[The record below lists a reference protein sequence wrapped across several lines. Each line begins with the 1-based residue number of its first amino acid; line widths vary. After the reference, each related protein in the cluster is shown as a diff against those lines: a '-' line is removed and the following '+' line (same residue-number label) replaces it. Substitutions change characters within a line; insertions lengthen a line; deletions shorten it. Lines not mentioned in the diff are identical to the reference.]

1 MCNNGNIYNRR
12 EYYCCSNY
20 EEINN
25 KCIMTIT
32 SNIAEII
39 SSEESVTKV
48 YEEEKDDGLS
58 KTELLTLFCGA
69 LSGIIVI
76 LGFLGI
82 LNLLKKRACILKSK
96 RDKPNEEVHI
106 SGEPEMQQAFALHES
121 FYETIDD
128 SHLESISVPQTCNL
142 NPGNDNA
149 SQSSRSLTTYN
160 DDRSSYLDPV
170 SSLNTKKSSFRKEK
184 QSKKTVPPA
193 WRSTC
198 LENQMAFNPN
208 LESDGESAIF
218 GCSTN
223 CNDDR
228 SKYLQPVSS
237 LIVHDSSCQ
246 KEENSLNID
255 PSANKSTSIE
265 NQTSFSP
272 YLEIDDKSS
281 SSGNSTNCYNLTSI
295 YIQPFDSLI
304 TKEQSR
310 FNEVFRSENNST
322 CIADKTSCNPQVDIE
337 EDDSDDSNSEFS
349 GDATHDRSSYL
360 HPYNTL
366 FNKISSCH
374 IYETCQ
380 NKPFSE

>member
-1 MCNNGNIYNRR
+1 MITKYYIQNNF
-12 EYYCCSNY
+12 
-20 EEINN
+20 
-25 KCIMTIT
+25 
-32 SNIAEII
+32 
-39 SSEESVTKV
+39 V
-48 YEEEKDDGLS
+48 GLS

-69 LSGIIVI
+69 LLGIFVT

-82 LNLLKKRACILKSK
+82 LNFVKKRACKLKSK
-96 RDKPNEEVHI
+96 RDKPTEEEVHI
-106 SGEPEMQQAFALHES
+106 SEEPDMQQAFALHES

-128 SHLESISVPQTCNL
+128 SHLDSISVPQSCNP

-149 SQSSRSLTTYN
+149 SQSSRSSTTYN

-170 SSLNTKKSSFRKEK
+170 CSPNTKKSCFRKEK

-193 WRSTC
+193 RKSTC
-198 LENQMAFNPN
+198 LENQTAFSPN
-208 LESDGESAIF
+208 LESEGESAIF

-246 KEENSLNID
+246 KDKNSLNTH
-255 PSANKSTSIE
+255 PSANKSSSIE

-281 SSGNSTNCYNLTSI
+281 SSESSTNCNNDKSI

-310 FNEVFRSENNST
+310 INEVFRSANNSI
-322 CIADKTSCNPQVDIE
+322 CIADKTSCDPHVDIE
-337 EDDSDDSNSEFS
+337 EDDSDDSSSEFS
-349 GDATHDRSSYL
+349 EDRSSYL

-374 IYETCQ
+374 IYETCK
-380 NKPFSE
+380 NESFSEKNAEKMQSNGT